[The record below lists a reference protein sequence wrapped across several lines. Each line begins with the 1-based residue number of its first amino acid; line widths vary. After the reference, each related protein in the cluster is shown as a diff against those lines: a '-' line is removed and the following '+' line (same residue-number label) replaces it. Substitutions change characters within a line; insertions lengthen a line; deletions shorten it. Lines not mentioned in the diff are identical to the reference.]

1 MNTPDLG
8 EQALSKAVE
17 IGLESQLDEVDNLD
31 VDIRADPLDLTQG
44 KLESVII
51 DGKGMVMKKELRA
64 ERLIL
69 QTDSIEIDPMKAA
82 LGKIKLETSTNA
94 ETKVVL
100 LETDLQQAFNSE
112 YIKGKLKNQKVNLD
126 GETVTVN
133 ASNVKFALPGEGK
146 ISLKAE
152 LEIVELQQVKQIAL
166 LAKPTIDEQGNK
178 IVIED
183 VEYPNGENTD
193 PQLTEALLRS
203 TEELLDLRNFEL
215 GKMTVHIDRLNISQG
230 KITMAAR
237 TEIKEFP
244 NS

>member
-1 MNTPDLG
+1 MSAPDIG

-17 IGLESQLDEVDNLD
+17 VGIKSQLDEVDNLD
-31 VDIRADPLDLTQG
+31 VDIRADPLDLPQG

-69 QTDSIEIDPMKAA
+69 QTDSINIDPIKAA
-82 LGKIKLETSTNA
+82 LGKIELETSTNA

-100 LETDLQQAFNSE
+100 LEADLQRAFNSE

-133 ASNVKFALPGEGK
+133 ASNVKFALPEEGK

-152 LEIVELQQVKQIAL
+152 LEIVESQQVKQIAL
-166 LAKPTIDEQGNK
+166 LAKPIINEQGNK

-215 GKMTVHIDRLNISQG
+215 GKMTVHIDRLNISKG
-230 KITMAAR
+230 KMTMAAR
-237 TEIKEFP
+237 TEIQEFP

>member
-1 MNTPDLG
+1 MSTPDIG

-17 IGLESQLDEVDNLD
+17 IGLESQLDKVDNLD
-31 VDIRADPLDLTQG
+31 VDIRADPLELAQG
-44 KLESVII
+44 KLESVIV

-64 ERLIL
+64 ERVIL
-69 QTDSIEIDPMKAA
+69 QTDSINIDPLKAA

-94 ETKVVL
+94 ETKIVL
-100 LETDLQQAFNSE
+100 LESDLQQAFNSE
-112 YIKGKLKNQKVNLD
+112 YIKDKLKNQKVNLD

-152 LEIVELQQVKQIAL
+152 LEIVESQQTKQIAL
-166 LAKPTIDEQGNK
+166 LAKPTINEQGNK

-183 VEYPNGENTD
+183 VEYPDGENTD
-193 PQLTEALLRS
+193 PQLTDALLRS

-215 GKMTVHIDRLNISQG
+215 GKMTLHIDRLDIGQG
-230 KITMAAR
+230 KMTMAAR
-237 TEIKEFP
+237 TTIQEFP